1 MERCVGVVTCVCLCV
16 TVGVSVGVCVKSFCG
31 CLGVKCLS
39 VDVGIYSTCA
49 FFNFIYHVN
58 IDVSLYAFAVL
69 VLF

>member
-1 MERCVGVVTCVCLCV
+1 MGVVTCVCLCV

-49 FFNFIYHVN
+49 F
-58 IDVSLYAFAVL
+58 
-69 VLF
+69 